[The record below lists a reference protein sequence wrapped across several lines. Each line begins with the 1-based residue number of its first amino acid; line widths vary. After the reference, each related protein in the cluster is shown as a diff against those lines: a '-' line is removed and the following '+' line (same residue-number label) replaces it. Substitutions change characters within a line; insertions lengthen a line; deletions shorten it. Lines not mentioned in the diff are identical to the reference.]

1 MLPDVEWPS
10 LLADPRMLIFAAT
23 AAAAVGVLTGI
34 APALFA
40 RRTDVSA
47 ALKAGAR
54 EGTYHRSRTRTT
66 LLVVQGALSVVLLVG
81 TGLFVRSLRNVHELD
96 FGYDTPRILFVSVEM
111 RGLKIDSLAGIALRR
126 DLLDR
131 ARVIPGVQN
140 ATVTVSVPFWL
151 SWTEDLFTQS
161 RDSIRGEYLYNT
173 VSPTYFATMGTRIVR
188 GRGFT
193 DADREGS
200 PHVLV
205 ISETMAKKIWPKADV
220 LGQCIRVGS
229 DTVPCSTV
237 VGIAADIVDRNLT
250 DPPGKQYYAPA
261 TQHGGF
267 GNGLFVRTH
276 GDATGMVSTV
286 RRELQRLMPGVSY
299 VSVTPLTKI
308 LEPNVRPWQLG
319 ATMFALFGAL
329 ALLLAAV
336 GLYSVIAYNVTQRCH
351 ELGVRI
357 ALGAQTGDVLRLVVG
372 SGLRVAVAGIVI
384 GGAIALV
391 AGRFIAPLLYRV
403 SPMDPL

>member
-1 MLPDVEWPS
+1 
-10 LLADPRMLIFAAT
+10 
-23 AAAAVGVLTGI
+23 
-34 APALFA
+34 
-40 RRTDVSA
+40 
-47 ALKAGAR
+47 
-54 EGTYHRSRTRTT
+54 
-66 LLVVQGALSVVLLVG
+66 
-81 TGLFVRSLRNVHELD
+81 
-96 FGYDTPRILFVSVEM
+96 
-111 RGLKIDSLAGIALRR
+111 
-126 DLLDR
+126 
-131 ARVIPGVQN
+131 
-140 ATVTVSVPFWL
+140 
-151 SWTEDLFTQS
+151 
-161 RDSIRGEYLYNT
+161 
-173 VSPTYFATMGTRIVR
+173 
-188 GRGFT
+188 
-193 DADREGS
+193 
-200 PHVLV
+200 
-205 ISETMAKKIWPKADV
+205 MAKKIWPKADA

-250 DPPGKQYYAPA
+250 DPPGQQYYAPA

-403 SPMDPL
+403 SPKDPLIYALAGITLLGVAVLASLVPARRATRVDPNTALRAD